1 MIHRG
6 YFLDTEPQLKSA
18 YNTPGSAVTL
28 PPPPPPLRR
37 KVGRTCCKWKWCQPR
52 LTGSTCFGSTRMTP
66 IMTPT
71 TPPGVLA
78 AVPPRAPKVQKTTRL
93 LYRHPE
99 LRAPPQLPGQLK
111 KRVNFSNTFGW
122 TSNKKFC
129 FSTR

>member
-28 PPPPPPLRR
+28 LPPPLRR

-52 LTGSTCFGSTRMTP
+52 RTGSTCFGSTRMTR

-71 TPPGVLA
+71 MPPEVPA

-93 LYRHPE
+93 PYRHPE
-99 LRAPPQLPGQLK
+99 LRVPPQSPGQLK
-111 KRVNFSNTFGW
+111 KVNFPNSFGW